1 MKISSKQYA
10 LSLYELTV
18 EKNETAVSD
27 VLKNFVDF
35 IIKNNDYGRINEIV
49 SEFSKIW
56 DENNG
61 NLSVNLTSA
70 HKLEDETKNIIINY
84 LENKTGF
91 SNINFTESIEADIMG
106 GVILRYGDKIID
118 GSIKNNLNNLKNKI
132 NK

>member
-1 MKISSKQYA
+1 MKISSRQYA

-27 VLKNFVDF
+27 VLKNFIDF
-35 IIKNNDYGRINEIV
+35 IIKNNDHGKINEVI

-84 LENKTGF
+84 LKNKTGF
-91 SNINFTESIEADIMG
+91 SSINFTESIKADIMG
-106 GVILRYGDKIID
+106 GVILRYSDKIID

>member
-18 EKNETAVSD
+18 DKTEAIVND
-27 VLKNFVDF
+27 ILKNFIDF
-35 IIKNNDYGRINEIV
+35 NIKNNDYGRINEIS

-56 DENNG
+56 DENNS
-61 NLSVNLTSA
+61 NLSVDLISA
-70 HKLEDETKNIIINY
+70 HKLENETKDIIVNY
-84 LENKTGF
+84 LKNKTGF
-91 SNINFTESIEADIMG
+91 SNINFTESIKADIMG
-106 GVILRYGDKIID
+106 GVILHYGDKVID

>member
-18 EKNETAVSD
+18 DKNEAD
-27 VLKNFVDF
+27 LLKVLKNFTNFV
-35 IIKNNDYGRINEIV
+35 IKNNDYNKINDIV
-49 SEFSKIW
+49 EELSKIW
-56 DENNG
+56 DEKNG
-61 NLSVNLTSA
+61 ELSVNLTST
-70 HKLEDETKNIIINY
+70 HKLENDTKNIIAGY
-84 LENKTGF
+84 LKNKTNF
-91 SNINFTESIEADIMG
+91 SKINFVDTIKTDIIG

>member
-18 EKNETAVSD
+18 DKNEAD
-27 VLKNFVDF
+27 LLKVLKNFTNFV
-35 IIKNNDYGRINEIV
+35 IKNNDYNKINDIV
-49 SEFSKIW
+49 EELSKIW
-56 DENNG
+56 DEKNG
-61 NLSVNLTSA
+61 ELSVTLTSA
-70 HKLEDETKNIIINY
+70 HKLENDTKNIIAGY
-84 LENKTGF
+84 LKNKTNF
-91 SNINFTESIEADIMG
+91 SKINFVDTIKTDIIG

>member
-91 SNINFTESIEADIMG
+91 SNINFTESIKADIMG

>member
-1 MKISSKQYA
+1 MKISSRQYA

-27 VLKNFVDF
+27 VLKNFIDF
-35 IIKNNDYGRINEIV
+35 IIKNNDYRRINEIV

-84 LENKTGF
+84 LKNKTGF
-91 SNINFTESIEADIMG
+91 SSINFTESIKADIMG
-106 GVILRYGDKIID
+106 GVILRYSDKIID

>member
-18 EKNETAVSD
+18 DKNEAD
-27 VLKNFVDF
+27 LLEVLKKFTNFV
-35 IIKNNDYGRINEIV
+35 IKNNDYNRIDDIV
-49 SEFSKIW
+49 KELSKIW
-56 DENNG
+56 DEKNG
-61 NLSVNLTSA
+61 ELSVNLTSA
-70 HKLEDETKNIIINY
+70 HKLENDTKNIISDY
-84 LENKTGF
+84 LKNKTNF
-91 SNINFTESIEADIMG
+91 SKINFIDTIRTDIIG